1 MANISQINGNLIN
14 ADTASYVG
22 GLGGRLNQNVDI
34 TGSLTLTGSFNI
46 TGSTSITGPVRG
58 NVTSVIAVSNTA
70 SIDFRSGSFF
80 TLTLANSANTHIVP
94 VGFSGSQTV
103 NIRVTQNG
111 VGLGTA
117 NFPSFVDQPSG
128 SLYTGSQVLSAIDI
142 LSLITFDSTNVYVSS
157 VRNLV

>member
-1 MANISQINGNLIN
+1 MAGLIKKINSASIN
-14 ADTASYVG
+14 AVLADTASYVNQ
-22 GLGGRLNQNVDI
+22 LNQNVNIVGSLTI
-34 TGSLTLTGSFNI
+34 TGSVAI
-46 TGSTSITGPVRG
+46 TGSVGGTI
-58 NVTSVIAVSNTA
+58 TSVIAVSNTA

-80 TLTLANSANTHIVP
+80 TLTLANSANTHIRP
-94 VGFSGSQTV
+94 VGFQAGQTV

-117 NFPSFVDQPSG
+117 NFPSFVRQPTG

-142 LSLITFDSTNVYVSS
+142 LSLISFDATTVFVSS

>member
-1 MANISQINGNLIN
+1 MANITKINNNSIN
-14 ADTASYVG
+14 AVTASFATSIAD
-22 GLGGRLNQNVDI
+22 RLNQNVTI
-34 TGSLTLTGSFNI
+34 TGSLTI
-46 TGSTSITGPVRG
+46 TGSVAITGSVG
-58 NVTSVIAVSNTA
+58 GTITSVIAVSNTA

-80 TLTLANSANTHIVP
+80 TLTLANTANTHIRP
-94 VGFSGSQTV
+94 VGFQAGQTV

-117 NFPSFVDQPSG
+117 NFPSFVRQPTG

-142 LSLITFDSTNVYVSS
+142 LSLISFDATTVFVSS